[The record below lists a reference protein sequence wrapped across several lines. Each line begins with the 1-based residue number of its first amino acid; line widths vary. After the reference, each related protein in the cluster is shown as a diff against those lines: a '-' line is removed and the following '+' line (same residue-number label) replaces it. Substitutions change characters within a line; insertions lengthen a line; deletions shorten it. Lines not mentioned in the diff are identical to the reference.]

1 MEAFRYGQSL
11 GKETISS
18 EYKEFSFYHSGI
30 PYDKKEIT
38 EFLTSFRWDF
48 NDLVSKSIK
57 NYLDIYLP
65 KYACG
70 FLDQNSETDH
80 GELYIGVD
88 DNGFVHGIPYQGEI
102 GEIGEIGDIGEI
114 GKIGITSNS
123 DWKKYVKIEFIPVS
137 YSNEKPLKEVLPAMS
152 NYYQSYEK
160 IQSIVRIYETKYK
173 KWQAQNDYYSQKLIE
188 LYNNKST
195 YHRFLNYMKRECE
208 NYDEIVDDNF
218 VFEQKTHEEITRY
231 RMTPD
236 NIYYFIC
243 RWKDQSLEK
252 IRRNKPKPLDW
263 NLLNSYIRYGPVAI
277 FTQCNNIIPWWMKH
291 NQDMRLYVVKIS
303 FTKPFLDIDIKY
315 KNLKYY
321 RTMTHKNGPC
331 CKMY

>member
-1 MEAFRYGQSL
+1 MNAFTYNQCL

-30 PYDKKEIT
+30 PYDKKEIP

-48 NDLVSKSIK
+48 NDLVNKSIK

-65 KYACG
+65 KYTCA
-70 FLDQNSETDH
+70 FLDKNSETDH

-88 DNGFVHGIPYQGEI
+88 DNGFVHGIPYRGEI
-102 GEIGEIGDIGEI
+102 VDII
-114 GKIGITSNS
+114 SPIFIKDLTSTS
-123 DWKKYVKIEFIPVS
+123 DWRDYVNIEFIPVS
-137 YSNEKPLKEVLPAMS
+137 YKNQKPLKDVLPAMS
-152 NYYQSYEK
+152 NYYQQYEK
-160 IQSIVRIYETKYK
+160 IQLIVRAHAKKYK
-173 KWQAQNDYYSQKLIE
+173 KWQAQNDYYSQKLID

-195 YHRFLNYMKRECE
+195 YHRFVNYMKRECE
-208 NYDEIVDDNF
+208 NYKDIIDDNF
-218 VFEQKTHEEITRY
+218 IFEQKTHEEITRY

-236 NIYYFIC
+236 NIYYFVC
-243 RWKDQSLEK
+243 AWKDQNLEK
-252 IRRNKPKPLDW
+252 IRRHKPKPLDGH
-263 NLLNSYIRYGPVAI
+263 LLYSYIRYGPQAI

-291 NQDMRLYVVKIS
+291 NQDMNLYIIKIS

-315 KNLKYY
+315 KNNRYY

-331 CKMY
+331 CQMY